1 MFLFFP
7 PPKAKFNPSV
17 SPLPSQGSGT
27 SGGLVDGRSNH
38 TWKILEVVLT
48 LATLNQLLAGID
60 ETGRLGAQ

>member
-1 MFLFFP
+1 
-7 PPKAKFNPSV
+7 
-17 SPLPSQGSGT
+17 
-27 SGGLVDGRSNH
+27 VDGRSNH